1 MEKTAKW
8 DEAES
13 LQLIRTMIESTKYQL
28 AENRFLYFLWGYA
41 TLACALIHYVLYYL
55 IGSSQ
60 AYYIWFV
67 MPLISIVHFIY
78 LKKTYS
84 DSKVTTYAG
93 RVLNGIWTGMFL
105 GILVMIVAAFKVG
118 WEVVYPMFMLLYGIA
133 SFATGKALRFRF
145 LTYGGIGSMFCAV
158 IAFFIPFQYQLL
170 LLMVAI
176 VISYILPAH
185 LMKAKT
191 P

>member
-1 MEKTAKW
+1 MQNTAKW
-8 DEAES
+8 NEAES
-13 LQLIRTMIESTKYQL
+13 LQLIRSMIESTKYQI

-41 TLACALIHYVLYYL
+41 TLACASIHYFLDYVL
-55 IGSSQ
+55 GSSQ
-60 AYYIWFV
+60 AYYIWLA
-67 MPLISIVHFIY
+67 MPLISIVHFIH

-105 GILVMIVAAFKVG
+105 GVVVMITAAFKVG
-118 WEVVYPMFMLLYGIA
+118 WEVVYPVFMLLYGIA
-133 SFATGKALRFRF
+133 SFGTGKALRFRF
-145 LTYGGIGSMFCAV
+145 LTYGGIGSMLCAV
-158 IAFFIPFQYQLL
+158 FAFYIPFQYQLL

-191 P
+191 S